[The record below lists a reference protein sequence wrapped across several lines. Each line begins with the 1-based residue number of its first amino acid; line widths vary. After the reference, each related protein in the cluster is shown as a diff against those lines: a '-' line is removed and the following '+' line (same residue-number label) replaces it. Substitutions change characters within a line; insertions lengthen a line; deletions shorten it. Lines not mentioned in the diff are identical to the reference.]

1 MSKTL
6 ETQNKIIISLLART
20 ALGIKEIERIVRSGK
35 KKENQDNFVLVYNAL
50 DGTKS
55 GTELAKIIGITKQ
68 GMSQVFQTWEDEGI
82 VYKNDETGFYVG
94 LLKLPIKRKSSTKTK
109 AGSLNNKAD
118 VVTQEEEN
126 GNENKN

>member
-20 ALGIKEIERIVRSGK
+20 ALGVKEIERIVRSGK

-109 AGSLNNKAD
+109 AGNLNNKAD

>member
-109 AGSLNNKAD
+109 AGNLNNKAD
-118 VVTQEEEN
+118 AVTQEEEN
-126 GNENKN
+126 GDENKN

>member
-109 AGSLNNKAD
+109 AGKVNNKAD

-126 GNENKN
+126 AS